1 MNESSK
7 KTIST
12 ISLFACLVIFVVLA
26 GVCVKQ
32 YSLDKSVSSLTS
44 GLVITGS
51 ANTTLAEALESY
63 ALENELLKQQ
73 LAAAMQSAK
82 DWKAYAENTSAEV
95 IYVPQYHEQTMVK
108 EVEVAKPVYV
118 NNEWREFESSARL
131 MEWVDEHLAYLWIVG
146 DEIADCD
153 DYAARLQREAFKD
166 GYLLSLQII
175 SGGVLNGKNVS
186 NYTELHM
193 GNLAM
198 IGNDIYFIEP
208 QPEYF
213 RIVFVCHRD

>member
-1 MNESSK
+1 MKDSGK
-7 KTIST
+7 KTIT
-12 ISLFACLVIFVVLA
+12 MISLFTSMVLFIVLA

-32 YSLDKSVSSLTS
+32 YALDKSVNSLAS
-44 GLVITGS
+44 ELAITGS
-51 ANTTLAEALESY
+51 ANATLAETLGSY
-63 ALENELLKQQ
+63 ALENERLKKE
-73 LAAAMQSAK
+73 LETALQSAE
-82 DWKAYAENTSAEV
+82 DWKAYAENASAEV
-95 IYVPQYHEQTMVK
+95 IFVPEYHEQTMVK
-108 EVEVAKPVYV
+108 EVEVSKPVYV

-131 MEWVDEHLAYLWIVG
+131 MEWTEEHLAYIWIVG
-146 DEIADCD
+146 DKVADCD

-175 SGGVLNGKNVS
+175 NGGLLNDKNVS
-186 NYTELHM
+186 NYTALHM